1 MRVSAVFLVLCLG
14 CAAHV
19 PPPRTASAPVPEPA
33 GATILSTALA
43 VAETTGIPRMQGEEN
58 LTWQSNQLAALAQ
71 LFAKAGRYDRA
82 LQLLH
87 DLDTPDRVKAPA
99 FVPLVVAA
107 IHAHDEA
114 RARMILDRLS
124 ALEPDWTVPIAFAD
138 IATAMEQAGD
148 HAGAARLLD
157 KVDDPV
163 ARAKALLEAKEPLAA
178 LEIARAIRPAS
189 MHIPSDEGAFWEE
202 DYSTRQS
209 FLLQLVG
216 IFVDSSDLPSA
227 KLAMQALGDVPDRSL
242 SAFRA
247 RAVITMARRERSL
260 ADLQEALKE
269 IEAEP
274 DERMGDLQER
284 VEVLEQ
290 IAELSPS
297 PALSGE
303 ALHKAQAALDAINSE
318 GEAAVHVLPFI
329 CDGLTRIARA
339 DFVLGKK
346 TEALA
351 LLDRSL
357 RLAERI
363 PVPAAPQTE
372 GGFTWGGPAPILQNR
387 CETKAHIAAALE
399 EAKETTRSEAAF
411 ASALAEI
418 TANSD
423 HEWRAYSWEAIVK
436 AFDGVHRMDRAVEI
450 LTAHASSAADMEYA
464 LWQIPT
470 SALLAA
476 PRDRLWTL
484 LQALPASA
492 SKVELLAQL
501 AAQLESRG
509 EHADSV
515 RCVTAALATIAT
527 RGKDWEIWLIDLANA
542 LPNAGQP
549 GYEKELLALAGS
561 SLTAPGPTAGA
572 STATSPDGP

>member
-1 MRVSAVFLVLCLG
+1 MRVSAVFLVVCLG
-14 CAAHV
+14 CAAQV
-19 PPPRTASAPVPEPA
+19 PPPRTASVPAPQPA

-43 VAETTGIPRMQGEEN
+43 VAETAGIPRMRAEKN
-58 LTWQSNQLAALAQ
+58 LTWQSGQLAALAE
-71 LFAKAGRYDRA
+71 LFAKAGQYDRA
-82 LQLLH
+82 LQLIH
-87 DLDTPDRVKAPA
+87 DLDTPDRVKAPS

-148 HAGAARLLD
+148 HAGAVRLLD

-163 ARAKALLEAKEPLAA
+163 ARAKALLAAKAPLAA
-178 LEIARAIRPAS
+178 LEIARDIRPAS
-189 MHIPSDEGAFWEE
+189 MHIPAAEGAFWEE

-209 FLLQLVG
+209 FLLELVDL
-216 IFVDSSDLPSA
+216 FVDSGDLASA
-227 KLAMQALGDVPDRSL
+227 HKAMEALNDVPDRSL

-247 RAVITMARRERSL
+247 RAVIAMARREHSL
-260 ADLQEALKE
+260 AGLQEAMQE
-269 IEAEP
+269 IETEP
-274 DERMGDLQER
+274 EERMGDVER
-284 VEVLEQ
+284 YVEVLAE

-297 PALSGE
+297 PALSEE
-303 ALHKAQAALDAINSE
+303 ALRKAQAALDAINSD

-339 DFVLGKK
+339 DFALGKR

-357 RLAERI
+357 QLVERI
-363 PVPAAPQTE
+363 PVPPPQR
-372 GGFTWGGPAPILQNR
+372 GGGSTWGGPGPILQNR
-387 CETKAHIAAALE
+387 CETKAHIAAAFE
-399 EAKETTRSEAAF
+399 EAKETARAEAAL

-436 AFDGVHRMDRAVEI
+436 AYAGIHRLDRAVEI
-450 LTAHASSAADMEYA
+450 LAAHAGSAADMKYA
-464 LWQIPT
+464 LWQVPS
-470 SALLAA
+470 SALLDI

-484 LQALPASA
+484 LQALPAGEQ
-492 SKVELLAQL
+492 KVELLAQL

-509 EHADSV
+509 DRAEAARSV
-515 RCVTAALATIAT
+515 EAALATIST
-527 RGKDWEIWLIDLANA
+527 RGKDWELWLINLANTV
-542 LPNAGQP
+542 PSAGQP
-549 GYEKELLALAGS
+549 GYEKELLALGR
-561 SLTAPGPTAGA
+561 
-572 STATSPDGP
+572 